1 MSKKSEIEP
10 AVWALDNDEAGIYGE
25 GGRPPENEDSTPH
38 ETLSNQVSR
47 LQQLLSA
54 LDTNYSGDSI
64 LLIFP
69 DGTSPALLECLIG
82 GIPLNRVH
90 EFEYG
95 PGEVRFDITYD
106 KVQQQ
111 VSDFDRSITD
121 TEEGKARQEEYSN
134 VIERGRKKLRELR
147 DNPDIVL
154 NEKDLK
160 YEKEFQLEQEK
171 LLERQQIISVEEEKK
186 KKQAQQ
192 KEQQKSKERRER
204 VQTVQRR
211 EQEKKD
217 SSSSSTEN
225 KSLSIP
231 VSSSTSTSPVSI
243 ETTTTTTE
251 ISGTMFAGLAGAAAI
266 IASTMNKGSD
276 SDDPNAFVGEEQQ
289 KIKEEDEMSELDLVT
304 NEEYPMSI
312 SNETAST
319 DMKDSK
325 SVDAEEDKSIDMTSP
340 FSGKSTLYD
349 DNLAQ
354 VTSSN
359 TNDEQNVA
367 NDENER
373 DNNRLSEGL
382 YPRRIEVAGLDPVV
396 SIGGEKTTDDGDQ
409 EDPDLLII
417 QHDDGD
423 DMEDM
428 EDEAYINLLS
438 NLMEDDDEE

>member
-38 ETLSNQVSR
+38 ETLSDQVSR

-54 LDTNYSGDSI
+54 LDTNYSGDNI

-192 KEQQKSKERRER
+192 REQQKSKERRER
-204 VQTVQRR
+204 VQRR

-231 VSSSTSTSPVSI
+231 VSSSTSTLPVSI
-243 ETTTTTTE
+243 ETTTTTE
-251 ISGTMFAGLAGAAAI
+251 ISGTMFAGLAGAAAV

-276 SDDPNAFVGEEQQ
+276 SDDPNTFVGEEQQ

-304 NEEYPMSI
+304 NEESPRSI
-312 SNETAST
+312 SNETASA

-325 SVDAEEDKSIDMTSP
+325 SVDAEEDKSIDITSP

-349 DNLAQ
+349 GNLAK

-382 YPRRIEVAGLDPVV
+382 YSRRNKVAELDPVV
-396 SIGGEKTTDDGDQ
+396 SIGGEKTTDDDAQ

-423 DMEDM
+423 DMED
-428 EDEAYINLLS
+428 EAYINLLS
-438 NLMEDDDEE
+438 DLMEDDDEE